1 MQEQKQFPEPVEA
14 LLLVLAVF
22 AISILSIFSL
32 SLLNQSDL
40 SKPETIIENA
50 RYYYIFGGSLFLII
64 PFFYARFRHYPI
76 RSVFRFNPVPGS
88 VALLSIPIGL
98 ALTVLSDE
106 LDRLLGF
113 IITVPQWVYDMM
125 YPLKAETTSDWA
137 LILTGAVIIAAV
149 AEEVLFRGFLQ
160 ISLER
165 KGDVTRA
172 VLLSAL
178 AWTLVHQNPYWA
190 VEIFIMGIFM
200 GFLAWRTN
208 SIIPPVIVHA
218 LNNFIAVWMLN
229 VNLEESMQWYEWNG
243 HVSPAVLIIAIVV
256 LVWGL
261 RRISAPYQ
269 EASEQEYH

>member
-22 AISILSIFSL
+22 AISILSVFSL

-40 SKPETIIENA
+40 GNPETIIQNT

-64 PFFYARFRHYPI
+64 PLFYARFRGYPI
-76 RSVFRFNPVPGS
+76 RRVFRLNPVPGS

-113 IITVPQWVYDMM
+113 IITVPQWVYEMM
-125 YPLKAETTSDWA
+125 YPLKAETTSDWF
-137 LILTGAVIIAAV
+137 LILTGAVLVAAV
-149 AEEVLFRGFLQ
+149 AEEVLFRGLLQ

-178 AWTLVHQNPYWA
+178 AWTLVHTNPYWA

-218 LNNFIAVWMLN
+218 LNNFIGVWMLN
-229 VNLEESMQWYEWNG
+229 MNLEESMQWYEWNG
-243 HVSPAVLIIAIVV
+243 HVSPVVLVIAMVV

-269 EASEQEYH
+269 EVSEQEYH

>member
-1 MQEQKQFPEPVEA
+1 MQERKQFPEPVEA
-14 LLLVLAVF
+14 LLLVLTVF
-22 AISILSIFSL
+22 AISIMSIFTL
-32 SLLNQSDL
+32 SLINQSDF
-40 SKPETIIENA
+40 SSPETIIQNA

-88 VALLSIPIGL
+88 VVLLSIPIGL

-125 YPLKAETTSDWA
+125 YPLKAESLSDWA
-137 LILTGAVIIAAV
+137 LILTGAVIIAAI

-165 KGDVTRA
+165 KGDATRA

-178 AWTLVHQNPYWA
+178 AWTLIHQNPYWA
-190 VEIFIMGIFM
+190 VEIFIMGVFM

-208 SIIPPVIVHA
+208 SIIPSVVVHA

-229 VNLEESMQWYEWNG
+229 VDLNEKMQWYEWKS
-243 HVSPAVLIIAIVV
+243 HVSPPVLIIAVVV
-256 LVWGL
+256 LIWGL

-269 EASEQEYH
+269 EASK

>member
-1 MQEQKQFPEPVEA
+1 MQDRKQFPEPLEA

-22 AISILSIFSL
+22 AVSILSIYIL
-32 SLLNQSDL
+32 SVLNQSDL
-40 SKPETIIENA
+40 SKPQTIIQNA

-64 PFFYARFRHYPI
+64 PLLYARLRHYPL
-76 RSVFRFNPVPGS
+76 RRVFRLNPVPLS
-88 VALLSIPIGL
+88 VILVSLPVGF

-106 LDRLLGF
+106 LDRLLGL
-113 IITVPQWVYDMM
+113 IITIPQWVYDMM
-125 YPLKAETTSDWA
+125 YPLKAESLSDWA
-137 LILTGAVIIAAV
+137 LILMGAVIIAAI

-165 KGDVTRA
+165 KGDATRA

-178 AWTLVHQNPYWA
+178 AWTLIHQNPYWA
-190 VEIFIMGIFM
+190 VEIFIMGIFI

-208 SIIPPVIVHA
+208 SIIPSVIVHA

-229 VNLEESMQWYEWNG
+229 SKPEESMGWYEWHG
-243 HVSPAVLIIAIVV
+243 HVSPMVLVPAFFV

-261 RRISAPYQ
+261 RQISAPYQ
-269 EASEQEYH
+269 AGSG

>member
-22 AISILSIFSL
+22 AVSILTIYTL
-32 SLLNQSDL
+32 SVLNQSDL

-64 PFFYARFRHYPI
+64 PLFYARFRRYPI
-76 RSVFRFNPVPGS
+76 RRVFRFNPVPGS
-88 VALLSIPIGL
+88 VVLLSIPIGF

-125 YPLKAETTSDWA
+125 YPLKAESFSDWA
-137 LILTGAVIIAAV
+137 LILMGAVIIAAI

-165 KGDVTRA
+165 KGDATRA

-178 AWTLVHQNPYWA
+178 AWTLIHQNPYWA
-190 VEIFIMGIFM
+190 VEIFIMGVFM

-208 SIIPPVIVHA
+208 SIIPSVIVHA
-218 LNNFIAVWMLN
+218 LNNFIAVVMLN
-229 VNLEESMQWYEWNG
+229 IHIEESMQWYEWNG
-243 HVSPAVLIIAIVV
+243 HVSPLILIAAIVV

-261 RRISAPYQ
+261 RRISVPYQ
-269 EASEQEYH
+269 EASE